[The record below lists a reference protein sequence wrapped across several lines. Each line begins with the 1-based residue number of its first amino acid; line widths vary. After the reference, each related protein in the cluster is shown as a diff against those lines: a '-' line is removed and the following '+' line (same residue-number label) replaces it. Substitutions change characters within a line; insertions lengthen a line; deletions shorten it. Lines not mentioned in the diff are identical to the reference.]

1 MIKRFLLIILCA
13 ALFWWC
19 SPAHDHDHAEGEGHS
34 GHAHEQSDTHAQE
47 VKEAHVHAE
56 GEECTGHDHEP
67 VDTQAQEVKEGHVHA
82 EGEECTGH
90 DHEPVG
96 TQAQE
101 VKETHDHLY
110 IPPAKVK
117 QWGITFSHPVERQSV
132 QRVHLTGTVAENEG
146 KTFLVNSLI
155 EGTVTKIYGDIGDS
169 VKQGQPLC
177 QLNSS
182 ELLEKK
188 TRYIQAFQQQRLEKE
203 NYLRAKNLFEIKAI
217 EKKELTSRE
226 SAYKIALAEYV
237 SLESELQ
244 SVGLKSSQLKA
255 VKKAVVNDKEAALKT
270 FLSPYCIIPAPAGG
284 IVMNRDLKLGQR
296 IEKDRTIFLVSDL
309 STVWVLFDALEKDFP
324 LLTDGAAVSVVSDTF
339 PRHPFDGTVARVL
352 QQLDPKLRTV
362 KVRVVVDNRGNS
374 LKPGMYVKGTI
385 TRETG
390 EAMPAVPPA
399 ALVKISG
406 INGLFLKD
414 GDGFKFKP
422 LKVDATDADG
432 YVFARGLHDHD
443 EVVVDGAFYLKAEYE
458 LARGGG
464 TTGDHGHAH

>member
-1 MIKRFLLIILCA
+1 MMKRFLLIILCG

-19 SPAHDHDHAEGEGHS
+19 SPAHDHDHAEGEDHS
-34 GHAHEQSDTHAQE
+34 GHVHEPADTHD
-47 VKEAHVHAE
+47 HDHAE
-56 GEECTGHDHEP
+56 TNDHSNCTHEPGEAHDHEHEAET
-67 VDTQAQEVKEGHVHA
+67 VEEKAADAHNHA
-82 EGEECTGH
+82 AESN
-90 DHEPVG
+90 
-96 TQAQE
+96 
-101 VKETHDHLY
+101 HDHLH
-110 IPPAKVK
+110 IPPEKVK

-182 ELLEKK
+182 ELLDKK

-217 EKKELTSRE
+217 EKKELMSRE
-226 SAYKIALAEYV
+226 SAYKIALADYV

-244 SVGLKSSQLKA
+244 SVGLKSARLKA
-255 VKKAVVNDKEAALKT
+255 VKQAVVNDKEAALKT
-270 FLSPYCIIPAPAGG
+270 FLSPYCFIPAPAAG

-309 STVWVLFDALEKDFP
+309 STVWVLFDALERDFP
-324 LLTDGAAVSVVSDTF
+324 LLTDGAAVAVDSDTF
-339 PRHPFDGTVARVL
+339 PGQPFDGTVSKVL

-362 KVRVVVDNRGNS
+362 KVRVVVDNRGFS

-385 TRETG
+385 TRKTG